1 MNKQIRVFDRYM
13 DKTHL
18 TITEEEVLFHSEQLG
33 VLDWSRDLV
42 RTDKGYFVRE
52 QKNVENANVNYYH
65 ISQTVAEQILQNED
79 KREIYNLLKENTSYQ
94 ALK

>member
-18 TITEEEVLFHSEQLG
+18 TIAEEEVLFHSEQLG

-52 QKNVENANVNYYH
+52 QKNVEGATVNYYH
-65 ISQTVAEQILQNED
+65 ISQTTAEQILQNED
-79 KREIYNLLKENTSYQ
+79 KREIYNLLKESTSYQ
-94 ALK
+94 TLQ